1 VVAPSASLGSSD
13 VLKRLME
20 LREQENK

>member
-1 VVAPSASLGSSD
+1 VAPTASLGSSD